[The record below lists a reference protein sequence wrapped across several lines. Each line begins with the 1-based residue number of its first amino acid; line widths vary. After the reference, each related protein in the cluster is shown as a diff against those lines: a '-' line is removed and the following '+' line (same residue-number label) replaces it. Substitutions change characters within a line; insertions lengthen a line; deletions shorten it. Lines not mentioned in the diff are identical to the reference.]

1 MSTLDP
7 EEAAAIGNPEIGE
20 IAPTTRMGPVSLT
33 VADLDRS
40 LAYYARRRSAS
51 RRSER
56 ARTGPALGTGGSEL
70 LVLVEQPGAAPA
82 DGYTGLYH
90 FALLVPGARPT
101 SRAGWRTPPATAC
114 G

>member
-40 LAYYARRRSAS
+40 VAYYGDQIGLEALERSGDRAS
-51 RRSER
+51 
-56 ARTGPALGTGGSEL
+56 LGTGDAPSSWSSSSSPA
-70 LVLVEQPGAAPA
+70 QPPP
-82 DGYTGLYH
+82 TG
-90 FALLVPGARPT
+90 
-101 SRAGWRTPPATAC
+101 
-114 G
+114 